1 VRLQPPA
8 NGNPV
13 ERLNPKAEVIEVA
26 ALRAW
31 SRPAR
36 AAKLA
41 IHRHEI
47 EKRSTSAELDQTD
60 GLLPPLDHA
69 IENFAVEVKH
79 AFQVEDAKD
88 KVIKLTYAD
97 HGGLLGQLTSAL
109 SRTVLASV
117 SMCCHVP
124 FNAHGHV
131 FFLLRNQETLM
142 AHIVHGTLYR
152 SLSVGD
158 NEKQKAVDRDLPPLL
173 QVSLLQGENVNP
185 TS

>member
-1 VRLQPPA
+1 
-8 NGNPV
+8 
-13 ERLNPKAEVIEVA
+13 VIEVA

-31 SRPAR
+31 SLTAG

-47 EKRSTSAELDQTD
+47 EKRSTSAELHQTD

-69 IENFAVEVKH
+69 TENFAVEVKH
-79 AFQVEDAKD
+79 AFQVKDAQD
-88 KVIKLTYAD
+88 KVIKLTYAN
-97 HGGLLGQLTSAL
+97 HGGLPGQLTSAL

-117 SMCCHVP
+117 TMRCYVP
-124 FNAHGHV
+124 FTPHGHV
-131 FFLLRNQETLM
+131 SFPLRNQETLM

-158 NEKQKAVDRDLPPLL
+158 NEKQKAVHRDLPPPP
-173 QVSLLQGENVNP
+173 QVSLLQGESVNP